1 MKLRIGFIRLGAM
14 GLSHAKDI
22 NRVCGD
28 KAEVTALCGTSD
40 ANFQAAT
47 EVAPSAKRFK
57 EPTKP
62 NCIDGTLLAIA
73 AERAIKR
80 GEVVTVESGN

>member
-1 MKLRIGFIRLGAM
+1 LREIGRQFSGA
-14 GLSHAKDI
+14 A
-22 NRVCGD
+22 
-28 KAEVTALCGTSD
+28 
-40 ANFQAAT
+40 

-57 EPTKP
+57 EPTKL

-80 GEVVTVESGN
+80 GEVVTVEGGN